1 MELSELRTRFIPA
14 IEEILDQCRIS
25 DDLVDTERFQ
35 VYMAAIW
42 GNAVLNPE
50 RSGIEEEDLSAL
62 HDFFNEE
69 IERVLGEGAS
79 VTGCFD
85 FIISKKGDESLA
97 RQGTS
102 NQHKEFLRYFARLIL
117 NKDIEITDAP

>member
-25 DDLVDTERFQ
+25 DDLVDKERFQ
-35 VYMAAIW
+35 VYMATIW

-50 RSGIEEEDLSAL
+50 RSGIEESDLSTL

-69 IERVLGEGAS
+69 IERVLGEGAN

-85 FIISKKGDESLA
+85 FIVSKKGEESLA
-97 RQGTS
+97 RQGTT
-102 NQHKEFLRYFARLIL
+102 NQHKEFLTYFARLIL
-117 NKDIEITDAP
+117 HKEIQKSY